1 MVVRLLSHGTL
12 CKEMYESLKLIVG
25 DVSNFGYILQPE
37 DGNLS
42 EYEGDLKSM
51 LDEND
56 EILVLTDLMGG
67 SPLISL
73 AKIYS
78 ANKSKY
84 SGHVKIVTGM
94 NLGMLLE
101 VNAKLDHLSLNE
113 LATDAVKAG
122 KSGIVDF
129 LEQIEGKAR

>member
-42 EYEGDLKSM
+42 EYETNLKSM

-56 EILVLTDLMGG
+56 EILVLTDLLGG

-78 ANKSKY
+78 ANKKQY
-84 SGHVKIVTGM
+84 TGHIKIVTGM

-101 VNAKLDHLSLNE
+101 VNAKIEQLSLDE
-113 LATDAVKAG
+113 LATAAVKAG
-122 KSGIVDF
+122 KLGIVDF
-129 LEQIEGKAR
+129 LGQIEEKGR

>member
-42 EYEGDLKSM
+42 EYEDNLKKM

-56 EILVLTDLMGG
+56 EILVLTDLLGG

-84 SGHVKIVTGM
+84 AGHVKIVTGM

-101 VNAKLDHLSLNE
+101 VNAQINQLSLID
-113 LATDAVKAG
+113 LAKDAVKAG

-129 LEQIEGKAR
+129 LEQVEEKAR